1 MPELTVIS
9 PYKSCTFSY
18 LLGGHHSF
26 NRYDC
31 RASRRLRHSWSR
43 VADSKCQGQQGEQQK
58 PSQTKASSQPTSRQ
72 AAGQPKRTAGPKRP
86 SHYTGHQVD
95 KLYIYQLTLHHTQTE
110 HAMMCMQ
117 KQRKQAANQGR
128 CTAAYIRA
136 QKDKLMQS
144 VRGPQPDL
152 ALDSFFTDM
161 SALCSRSASCIDH
174 THLNAIPGAIAKAWT
189 PAWAGLGQQKQQ
201 QARHQMHAFLTKMLQ
216 KLQPLLSDVGAR
228 EAANLLWSSAKLGV
242 DPHALV
248 PGMTDSLACQ
258 FMADMDAATG
268 QGFANVLVACAKLQL
283 SPCQGGLFKAILNQ
297 LATTDLSKFDPQN
310 VANTLH
316 SLVTLPAAAPSIE
329 VLYALCKRF
338 RSLLSSRHTCELPD
352 AQSIANTMWAL
363 RELRHAPTDE
373 LGMCMV
379 GRMVALSR
387 MPGQQPTPQAIS
399 SVLLACAELTLPVK
413 QADIDGLASFLLST
427 DRQRV
432 FKQHYA
438 NTAWSLAVLGHLREE
453 QLELLLD
460 QLFALS
466 VSRRE
471 LSGPSLLQDV
481 DLRQLYPALEWLQP
495 PQNATIQQGKAW
507 LKLKGKLNSWD
518 PAQLATQTHILG
530 PSSSAQL

>member
-1 MPELTVIS
+1 MIAEPA
-9 PYKSCTFSY
+9 
-18 LLGGHHSF
+18 GGCGIHGAGLQTQNAKDNKVS
-26 NRYDC
+26 NR
-31 RASRRLRHSWSR
+31 SRLRRKPAHSLLHGRYGICCRGSR
-43 VADSKCQGQQGEQQK
+43 TPASAAVHTALLHILEQVHVLDL
-58 PSQTKASSQPTSRQ
+58 Q

-86 SHYTGHQVD
+86 SHYTGH
-95 KLYIYQLTLHHTQTE
+95 
-110 HAMMCMQ
+110 Q